1 VTGSGPWAWNCQ
13 GTNGGTTASC
23 SAPVQVAAVNG
34 VCGSA
39 NGVSTKSAPSSGLCS
54 AGNATPVT
62 GSGPWAWNC
71 QGTSGGTTASCSAPV
86 QTGSTGG
93 QVPGPSQALFNS
105 PYYTCVTNYYVSS
118 SGSDSNNGSSG
129 APWKT
134 LTHADAANV
143 GAGACVNVAPGTYDG
158 VTVTNGG
165 NAATATGYVVYRCQ
179 TMDGCTI
186 NGTGGQNG
194 NASVSFDYS
203 HVSSSAPNTVNY
215 VQFDGFV
222 LVGQPLASQGPYG
235 VGFNVFNGDN
245 SNKVASH
252 HIWLLNSIVHG
263 FSQAGIAFCCGE
275 YQYSIHNTSYGN
287 SNATCDA
294 QGSGLAI
301 NISHTIP
308 GYTPTADDMT
318 NPNPLLGPTW
328 QRGDGQFFH
337 VVFEYN
343 ITYNNALTQC
353 GTPSNPFDTDG
364 NGIIFD
370 TNAGFAGNPTNYT
383 APMLAAFNIT
393 YNNGGGGLHV
403 FGSSNV
409 TVANNSC
416 FNNYLDPANN
426 GSARACIDESGGSGA
441 TIINNIAEAIPATVS
456 TCQFGVVPYK
466 QWNSSVIGSP
476 QAGQSTDTFANN
488 LTDTDGVSCQGE
500 VAVFNGDTYPVPP
513 NITHTS
519 TRWVNVGN
527 TSVGTERTPPMGRNF
542 ALKPGSRAIG
552 AGLTEPYLPASSI
565 DLGACPSALTTC
577 K

>member
-1 VTGSGPWAWNCQ
+1 MRFIVAFVALLLVSPAHATCQ
-13 GTNGGTTASC
+13 GTNGDTTASC
-23 SAPVQVAAVNG
+23 SAPAE
-34 VCGSA
+34 
-39 NGVSTKSAPSSGLCS
+39 
-54 AGNATPVT
+54 
-62 GSGPWAWNC
+62 
-71 QGTSGGTTASCSAPV
+71 TASTSEL
-86 QTGSTGG
+86 
-93 QVPGPSQALFNS
+93 VPGPSQTLFNS
-105 PYYTCVTNYYVSS
+105 PYYSCVTNYHVSTT
-118 SGSDSNNGSSG
+118 GSDSHDGKT

-134 LTHADAANV
+134 LQHADSANV
-143 GAGACVNVAPGTYDG
+143 GPGSCINVAPGTYDG
-158 VTVTNGG
+158 LTVTNGG
-165 NAATATGYVVYRCQ
+165 NAATATGYVVYRCH
-179 TMDGCTI
+179 TMDTCTI
-186 NGTGGQNG
+186 NGNAGHNG
-194 NASVSFDYS
+194 NGAVDFDFSNVSAT
-203 HVSSSAPNTVNY
+203 APNTVNY

-235 VGFNVFNGDN
+235 VGFNVFDGDN

-252 HIWLLNSIVHG
+252 HIWLLNSIVQG

-275 YQYSIHNTSYGN
+275 YQYSIHNSSHRN
-287 SNATCDA
+287 AHATCDA

-343 ITYNNALTQC
+343 VTYNNALTQC

-393 YNNGGGGLHV
+393 YNNGGGGIHV

-466 QWNSSVIGSP
+466 QWNNSIIGSP
-476 QAGQSTDTFANN
+476 QAGQATDTFANN

-519 TRWVNVGN
+519 TGWVNVGN

-552 AGLTEPYLPASSI
+552 AGLIEPYLPASSI
-565 DLGACPSALTTC
+565 DLGACSSALTTC